1 MIETATE
8 IDVLSPRETSYALDI
23 DGAVARRRV
32 LRRADRSHKAEVA
45 LDHSFS
51 GSQDLL
57 AGFFARL
64 DAREQVLVRMA
75 MHVSRHPSAMRFN
88 ATLNQLGNG
97 WLYLITLVCLPLAA
111 GSAALRPALAASC
124 AVGIAFILY
133 GLLKPFLARTRPC
146 DADWLVEAYAKPLDK
161 YSCPSGH
168 TMTAVAIAIP
178 LAIAFPFAL
187 PAIVVLASLIAWSRV
202 ACGHHYPSDVLL
214 GALLGAAVAMP
225 ICGWIL

>member
-1 MIETATE
+1 MMETATE
-8 IDVLSPRETSYALDI
+8 IDVLAPRETSYALDI

-32 LRRADRSHKAEVA
+32 LRRVDRTRAIEVP
-45 LDHSFS
+45 SES
-51 GSQDLL
+51 NQDLL
-57 AGFFARL
+57 SSFFARL
-64 DAREQVLVRMA
+64 DAREQVLVRLA
-75 MHVSRHPSAMRFN
+75 MHVSRNPSAMRLN

-111 GSAALRPALAASC
+111 GSAAIRPVLAASI

-146 DADWLVEAYAKPLDK
+146 DADWLVQAYAKPLDK

-168 TMTAVAIAIP
+168 TMTATAIAIP

-187 PAIVVLASLIAWSRV
+187 PAIVMLALLIAWSRV

-214 GALLGAAVAMP
+214 GAMLGAAVAMP
-225 ICGWIL
+225 ICGWLL

>member
-1 MIETATE
+1 METATE
-8 IDVLSPRETSYALDI
+8 IDVLAPRETSFALDV

-32 LRRADRSHKAEVA
+32 LRRVDRSHEIDAT
-45 LDHSFS
+45 LDRTFS
-51 GSQDLL
+51 GDPDLL
-57 AGFFARL
+57 AAFFARL

-88 ATLNQLGNG
+88 AALNLLGNG
-97 WLYLITLVCLPLAA
+97 WLYLMTLVCLPLAA
-111 GSAALRPALAASC
+111 GSAAFRPALAAGC
-124 AVGIAFILY
+124 AVGIAFVLY

-146 DADWLVEAYAKPLDK
+146 DTHPTAAAYSKPLDK

-168 TMTAVAIAIP
+168 TMTATAIAIP

-187 PAIVVLASLIAWSRV
+187 PAIVMLALLIAWSRV

-214 GALLGAAVAMP
+214 GAMLGAAVAMP

>member
-1 MIETATE
+1 MMETATE
-8 IDVLSPRETSYALDI
+8 MDVLAPRESSYALDI
-23 DGAVARRRV
+23 DGAVVRRRV
-32 LRRADRSHKAEVA
+32 LRRADRPREVEV
-45 LDHSFS
+45 SS
-51 GSQDLL
+51 ENSRDLL

-64 DAREQVLVRMA
+64 DAREQVLVRLA
-75 MHVSRHPSAMRFN
+75 MHVSRHPSAMRLN

-97 WLYLITLVCLPLAA
+97 WLYLVTLVCLPLAA
-111 GSAALRPALAASC
+111 GSAAFRPVLAASI
-124 AVGIAFILY
+124 AVGIAFVLY

-214 GALLGAAVAMP
+214 GALLGAGVAMP